1 MLMTVADI
9 EARTGQIYEDERL
22 VQVESFI
29 ADVTGLVETYLGRT
43 YTTAAPPA
51 AVKAVACLEVMRY
64 LNTDP
69 GVASDRIGDL
79 ATSYAYG
86 GAVVVLS
93 RDAKDALRPFRW
105 KSGLGSI
112 QLVSRWIPDPNS
124 GGTA

>member
-1 MLMTVADI
+1 MLMTVTDI
-9 EARTGQIYEDERL
+9 EARTGQTYEDEQLDRVNAFVGDVTAL
-22 VQVESFI
+22 VES
-29 ADVTGLVETYLGRT
+29 YLGRT
-43 YTTAAPPA
+43 YTTSTPPA
-51 AVKAVACLEVMRY
+51 AVRAVACLEVIRY

-79 ATSYAYG
+79 STAYAYG

-112 QLVSRWIPDPNS
+112 QIISRYIPEPGS
-124 GGTA
+124 TA